1 MKEIYTNCGDHGEIL
16 DTPRRL
22 LIDDE
27 EEICFPDSPEDVQT
41 TRQEM
46 AYKWG
51 DVLEA
56 MSQTAMEQDR
66 HKGRDGKR

>member
-22 LIDDE
+22 LIDDD
-27 EEICFPDSPEDVQT
+27 EICFPDSREDVQT

-51 DVLEA
+51 DVLKA
-56 MSQTAMEQDR
+56 MSQAAMEQGR
-66 HKGRDGKR
+66 HKARDGKR

>member
-1 MKEIYTNCGDHGEIL
+1 MKEIYTNCGDHGEIF

-22 LIDDE
+22 LIDDD
-27 EEICFPDSPEDVQT
+27 EICFPDSREDVQT

-51 DVLEA
+51 DVLKA
-56 MSQTAMEQDR
+56 MSQAAMEQGR
-66 HKGRDGKR
+66 HKDRDGKR

>member
-1 MKEIYTNCGDHGEIL
+1 MIEIYTNCGDHGEIL

-22 LIDDE
+22 LIDDD
-27 EEICFPDSPEDVQT
+27 EICFPDSREDVQT

-51 DVLEA
+51 DVLKA
-56 MSQTAMEQDR
+56 MSQAAMEQGR
-66 HKGRDGKR
+66 HKDRDGKR

>member
-22 LIDDE
+22 LIDDD
-27 EEICFPDSPEDVQT
+27 EICFPDSREDVQT

-51 DVLEA
+51 DILKA
-56 MSQTAMEQDR
+56 MSQAAMEQGR
-66 HKGRDGKR
+66 HKDRDGKR

>member
-22 LIDDE
+22 LIDDD
-27 EEICFPDSPEDVQT
+27 EICFPDSREDVQT

-46 AYKWG
+46 AYIWG
-51 DVLEA
+51 DVLKA
-56 MSQTAMEQDR
+56 MSQAAMEQGR
-66 HKGRDGKR
+66 HKDRDGKR

>member
-16 DTPRRL
+16 DTTRRL
-22 LIDDE
+22 LIDDG
-27 EEICFPDSPEDVQT
+27 EEIHSPDSREDVQT

-56 MSQTAMEQDR
+56 MSQAVMEQDR
-66 HKGRDGKR
+66 HKGRNGKR

>member
-16 DTPRRL
+16 DTPRRS
-22 LIDDE
+22 LIDDD
-27 EEICFPDSPEDVQT
+27 EICFPDSREDVQT

-51 DVLEA
+51 DVLKA
-56 MSQTAMEQDR
+56 MSQAAMEQGR
-66 HKGRDGKR
+66 HKDRDGKR

>member
-22 LIDDE
+22 LIDDD
-27 EEICFPDSPEDVQT
+27 EICFPDSREDVQT

-51 DVLEA
+51 DVLKA
-56 MSQTAMEQDR
+56 MSQAAMEQDR
-66 HKGRDGKR
+66 HKDRYGKR

>member
-22 LIDDE
+22 LIDDD
-27 EEICFPDSPEDVQT
+27 EICFPDSREDVQT

-46 AYKWG
+46 AYNG
-51 DVLEA
+51 A
-56 MSQTAMEQDR
+56 MY
-66 HKGRDGKR
+66 

>member
-22 LIDDE
+22 LIDDD
-27 EEICFPDSPEDVQT
+27 EICFPDSREDVQT

-51 DVLEA
+51 DVLKA
-56 MSQTAMEQDR
+56 MSQAAMEQGR
-66 HKGRDGKR
+66 HKDRDGKR

>member
-16 DTPRRL
+16 DTSRRL
-22 LIDDE
+22 LIDDD
-27 EEICFPDSPEDVQT
+27 EICFPDSREDVQT

-51 DVLEA
+51 DVLKA
-56 MSQTAMEQDR
+56 MSQAAMEQGR
-66 HKGRDGKR
+66 HKDRDGKR

>member
-22 LIDDE
+22 LIDDD
-27 EEICFPDSPEDVQT
+27 EICFPDSWEDVQT

-51 DVLEA
+51 DVLKA
-56 MSQTAMEQDR
+56 MSQAAMEQGR
-66 HKGRDGKR
+66 HKDRDGKR

>member
-22 LIDDE
+22 LIDDY
-27 EEICFPDSPEDVQT
+27 EICFPDSREDVQT

-51 DVLEA
+51 DVLKA
-56 MSQTAMEQDR
+56 MSQAAMEQGR
-66 HKGRDGKR
+66 HKDRDGKR

>member
-16 DTPRRL
+16 DTLRRL
-22 LIDDE
+22 LIDDD
-27 EEICFPDSPEDVQT
+27 EICFPDSREDVQT

-51 DVLEA
+51 DVLKA
-56 MSQTAMEQDR
+56 MSQAAMEQGR
-66 HKGRDGKR
+66 HKDRDGKR

>member
-22 LIDDE
+22 WIDDD
-27 EEICFPDSPEDVQT
+27 EICFPDSREDVQT

-51 DVLEA
+51 DVLKA
-56 MSQTAMEQDR
+56 MSQAAMEQDR
-66 HKGRDGKR
+66 HKGRDGMR